1 MKLLIVSGM
10 FPPIKT
16 GTAFYARNLALA
28 LEARGHEITI
38 VALEA
43 QSSEVDPAIEGSTL
57 TLHRLPTTVLPL
69 AGFFKHFQLC
79 AWNPKTWLRMRQ
91 IARDSDA
98 DVVLLIN
105 HYLDIAFPAIFAAR
119 SIRAPLVCSVGTQL
133 QSLNPRRNRILN
145 ILDWLI
151 CGRLIFPFCKKLIAW
166 DQQIQTYLEDVQ
178 GAGIRRKIEI
188 VNYGANGDIDA
199 LAERPHAYGIARV
212 ILGVGAIS
220 EQRSFVPL
228 VTAFAA
234 IAAAHPDLTLRLIG
248 HEYYDA
254 ARRLVAEKGLEDRVI
269 FLGEQSHDV
278 VLDEM
283 QKADLFYSSL
293 TGKYVGLGTATIEAM
308 LLGLPTM
315 ANVPLNLLGRHMLE
329 DNVHLFQA
337 TSTDPTE
344 IAARLEQVLAD
355 AELRE
360 KVGQGG
366 RHFVHTNMNW
376 SVVARDMESALEATL
391 P

>member
-1 MKLLIVSGM
+1 MKILIVSGM

-28 LEARGHEITI
+28 LEARGHEIT
-38 VALEA
+38 VAALET
-43 QSSEVDPAIEGSTL
+43 QFPEVDNAIAGSGI
-57 TLHRLPTTVLPL
+57 TLHRLPTAVLPL

-79 AWNPKTWLRMRQ
+79 AWNPRTWSKMRR
-91 IARDSDA
+91 IAQNCDA

-145 ILDWLI
+145 ILDWAI

-178 GAGIRRKIEI
+178 GLGIRRKIEI

-199 LAERPHAYGIARV
+199 LAQRPHVYGPARV

-228 VTAFAA
+228 VTAFAS
-234 IAAAHPDLTLRLIG
+234 IAEAHPDLTLRLIG
-248 HEYYDA
+248 HEYFDA
-254 ARRLVAEKGLEDRVI
+254 ARRLVVEKGLEDRVI
-269 FLGEQSHDV
+269 FLGEQPHDV
-278 VLDEM
+278 VLSEM
-283 QKADLFYSSL
+283 ENADLFYSSL

-315 ANVPLNLLGRHMLE
+315 ANVPLNLLGRHLLE

-337 TSTDPTE
+337 TSTDPRD
-344 IAARLEQVLAD
+344 IAERLTHILAD
-355 AELRE
+355 TPLR
-360 KVGQGG
+360 KRVGQGG
-366 RHFVHTNMNW
+366 RQFVHTNMNW
-376 SVVARDMESALEATL
+376 SGVARDMEAALEATL
-391 P
+391 S